1 MLVGSTIF
9 ADKTFTLV
17 EARYLLLFRDLGRL
31 GAYSWA
37 SAALCWIHEY
47 FPTLGRKG
55 ENWRPSENH
64 GLPRAM
70 RWSYRQGAMKVDQL
84 RPVLD
89 QCLRQFGLHQYIPP
103 PPPADT
109 MSDDDIV
116 MEWIGYDRSVA
127 DEVRDTATVRYTYET
142 LDGYL
147 QWYYRVSHPW
157 VPPPPRARREVPVP
171 VFDARPADPDWS
183 RASTLVHRYLRQAE
197 AEEDD
202 IAYADLF
209 KVLCIAR
216 DH

>member
-1 MLVGSTIF
+1 
-9 ADKTFTLV
+9 
-17 EARYLLLFRDLGRL
+17 
-31 GAYSWA
+31 
-37 SAALCWIHEY
+37 
-47 FPTLGRKG
+47 
-55 ENWRPSENH
+55 
-64 GLPRAM
+64 M

-89 QCLRQFGLHQYIPP
+89 QLTPTDVIWRPFEDHRRHLPFDELSLYRGFLVWGDVHVPYLPDRCLRQFGLHQYIPP

-147 QWYYRVSHPW
+147 QWYYRVSHPR